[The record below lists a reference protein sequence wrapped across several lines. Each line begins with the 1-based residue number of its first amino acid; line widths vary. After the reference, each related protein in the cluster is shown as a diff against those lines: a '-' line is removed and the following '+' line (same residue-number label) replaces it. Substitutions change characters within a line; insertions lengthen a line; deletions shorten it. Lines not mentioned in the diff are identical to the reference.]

1 MFQGLYFTPRWPL
14 SPILTSSLTSHLVLQ
29 VLATASVANKSNLVL
44 AQSVRS
50 NPDCLQTVLLPVLS
64 SGTNLISFEPLNINN
79 ITIHSILAIR
89 L

>member
-1 MFQGLYFTPRWPL
+1 MASESNFDLESHF
-14 SPILTSSLTSHLVLQ
+14 SLGAPS
-29 VLATASVANKSNLVL
+29 ACTASVANKSNLVL